1 MECGTIH
8 KDKEEN
14 VIVLFSDFYVDSS
27 GGDGSFKPNYNY
39 DDWIWILTRNSI
51 TKQWKVKDWGY

>member
-1 MECGTIH
+1 MKCGVMYNN
-8 KDKEEN
+8 KEDN

-27 GGDGSFKPNYNY
+27 GGDGSFMANYNY
-39 DDWIWILTRNSI
+39 EGWQWILTRNSI